1 MIKACIYACSM
12 EKPEKSI
19 KYKNEF
25 NPVQIRS
32 APLKKPGKSRFF
44 GFFFYFV
51 TLKKIRWQ
59 IF

>member
-25 NPVQIRS
+25 NPVRFRS
-32 APLKKPGKSRFF
+32 AALKNP
-44 GFFFYFV
+44 
-51 TLKKIRWQ
+51 
-59 IF
+59 